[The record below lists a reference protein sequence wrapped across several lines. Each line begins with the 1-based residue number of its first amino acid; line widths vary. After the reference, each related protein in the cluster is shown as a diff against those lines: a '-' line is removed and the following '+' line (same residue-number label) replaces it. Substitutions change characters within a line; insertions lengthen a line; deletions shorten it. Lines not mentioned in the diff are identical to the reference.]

1 MDPTSPKTTAER
13 RSLARFAPLAGLV
26 AVALAAY
33 FGGLPHLLTPEALGR
48 EQAQLHALVAAAPVV
63 AVVVFVLGYAV
74 LVATCIPVALVLSLA
89 GGLVFG
95 PWLGSAVVLLGAT
108 GAALLTYAAAR
119 SAFAP
124 DLIARAE
131 RDPRIGRVLDG
142 FGRNAFFY
150 ILTTRLLPFVPFGLV
165 NIAAG
170 LGAVPLRAFAAA
182 TLVGGVPSALIYAN
196 LGAGLGGTLGAQG
209 SLQTALH
216 SPRLIVP
223 LLVLAALSLGP
234 ILWRRFRTKA

>member
-1 MDPTSPKTTAER
+1 VNQTPPKPAAR
-13 RSLARFAPLAGLV
+13 RALSRFAPLGALV
-26 AVALAAY
+26 AIAVAAY
-33 FGGLPHLLTPEALGR
+33 FAGLPHLLTPGALGR

-63 AVVVFVLGYAV
+63 TVAAFVVGYAV
-74 LVATCIPVALVLSLA
+74 LVATCIPIALMLSLA

-95 PWLGSAVVLLGAT
+95 PWLGSLVVLLGAT

-142 FGRNAFFY
+142 FGRNAFSY
-150 ILTTRLLPFVPFGLV
+150 ILTSRLIPFVPFGLV

-170 LGAVPLRAFAAA
+170 LAAVPIRAYAAA
-182 TLVGGVPSALIYAN
+182 TLVGGVPSAMIYAN
-196 LGAGLGGTLGAQG
+196 LGAGLGGSLGGPGA
-209 SLQTALH
+209 LERALH
-216 SPRLIVP
+216 SPRLLVP

-234 ILWRRFRTKA
+234 LLWRRIGRKT